1 MMTNNFKRVILITTD
16 EQKQQ
21 IQQRDFE
28 GKIAMSREIN

>member
-1 MMTNNFKRVILITTD
+1 MTNNFKRVILITTD

-21 IQQRDFE
+21 IQQQDFE